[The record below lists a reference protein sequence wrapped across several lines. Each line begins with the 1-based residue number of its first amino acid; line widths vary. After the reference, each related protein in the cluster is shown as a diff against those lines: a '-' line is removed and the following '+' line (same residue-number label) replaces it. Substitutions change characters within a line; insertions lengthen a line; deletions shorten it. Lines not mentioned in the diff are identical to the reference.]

1 MNTKKP
7 KVRLWSVLTALTA
20 ILTIA
25 AIVGNMIANQY
36 ATTLNVALNAS
47 TYKIIK
53 GNTTEDTEYFKAGFA
68 SDKEREAYEA
78 ELCATVEAE
87 GAALL
92 KNDNAALP
100 LAGSAKV
107 SLFGHGSVD
116 LMYGGTGS
124 GSVDTSKAPNLKEA
138 LEAQGIQ
145 VNQTLWDLY
154 KSDSMMTNYSRIT
167 PASISDTLEANT
179 QYAVNEAP
187 WSALSSAESSFA
199 EYGDAAIVVFSRSG
213 GEGADLPS
221 GANGTNDSWISGS
234 EGSGNYLELSAEEI
248 ELLKNLKALKDN
260 GTFKSI
266 VVLINS
272 SNALEMDFLNP
283 AICGEDYG
291 IDAAMWIGDVGQTG
305 INGVGQLL
313 AGTVTPSGSL
323 VDTYLYDNLANPAM
337 YNFYTQA
344 YPNAA
349 EYNLLTEGADVQ
361 GMYSVYQEGIYLGYR
376 YFETRYED
384 VVMGTAKAGDY
395 DWATTVAYPFGYGD
409 SYTTFAYSN
418 FNVAESDDAFTVTLK
433 VTNTGKTYSGKETV
447 QVYFQSPYT
456 DYDKANGIEK
466 AAAELCGFA
475 KTDVLAPGA
484 SEDVTITVK
493 KSELRTYDANN
504 AKTYILDAGDYYI
517 TAAKNA
523 HDAVNN
529 ILAVKG
535 KTVEDGMTADGNTE
549 FVATYTP
556 ANGTV
561 DTTTYK
567 NDTTTGVEVTNQL
580 DQANGGFQYLS
591 RNDWTGT
598 WPTTDGEVSDQISTW
613 GNPINGTDANGNP
626 ASYTYY
632 KTISS
637 EDLAKLDSFD
647 SLNTTDPSTLT
658 DELVYGKDNGLGLI
672 DMRGLDYND
681 PKWNDLLDQLTP
693 SDYQT
698 LITQSGYGTAAI
710 KSVDK
715 LSTTDRDAATGLVNY
730 GVDASGNFYFK
741 GNITHCGVIVLAQ
754 TYNDDL
760 ATHYGENIGD
770 ESYYLDVDG
779 WYAPAVNMHRTA
791 FSGRNSEYYSE
802 DPFIGGH
809 IASLECEGVAS
820 RGMYVFVKHYAIN
833 DQEDHRGDR
842 EGQYSIATFLNEQA
856 AREIYLKP
864 FEMCVKSDKV
874 EMNYAKDNGDGTYSN
889 ATTEIPSVTGIMT
902 SFNRVGYTWAGG
914 NYNMITGLLRNEW
927 GFHGFIITDNANT
940 GVFMDAGQMIQA
952 GADGKLTNLP
962 TGARYT
968 FNKNDVSDYHYGRE
982 AVHNILYTI
991 ANSKAMN
998 GGMPGSRYLAKVEPY
1013 QKVIYAVDGVC
1024 GGLIAVLVILTIFR
1038 FRKKKEDNI
1047 KTV

>member
-53 GNTTEDTEYFKAGFA
+53 GDTTEDTEYFKAGFA
-68 SDKEREAYEA
+68 SDEEREAYEA

-154 KSDSMMTNYSRIT
+154 KSDSMMTNYSRVT

-221 GANGTNDSWISGS
+221 GTNDSWISGS

-409 SYTTFAYSN
+409 SYTTFDYSN
-418 FNVAESDDAFTVTLK
+418 FNVTESDDAFTVTLK

-493 KSELRTYDANN
+493 KSELRTYDASN
-504 AKTYILDAGDYYI
+504 
-517 TAAKNA
+517 
-523 HDAVNN
+523 AVNN
-529 ILAVKG
+529 ILAAKG
-535 KTVEDGMTADGNTE
+535 
-549 FVATYTP
+549 Y
-556 ANGTV
+556 
-561 DTTTYK
+561 
-567 NDTTTGVEVTNQL
+567 
-580 DQANGGFQYLS
+580 
-591 RNDWTGT
+591 
-598 WPTTDGEVSDQISTW
+598 
-613 GNPINGTDANGNP
+613 
-626 ASYTYY
+626 
-632 KTISS
+632 
-637 EDLAKLDSFD
+637 
-647 SLNTTDPSTLT
+647 TLT
-658 DELVYGKDNGLGLI
+658 GAKMKEIQAVNACRRDAVAKGMKLEEAMD
-672 DMRGLDYND
+672 
-681 PKWNDLLDQLTP
+681 KWQTMDQL
-693 SDYQT
+693 
-698 LITQSGYGTAAI
+698 
-710 KSVDK
+710 
-715 LSTTDRDAATGLVNY
+715 
-730 GVDASGNFYFK
+730 
-741 GNITHCGVIVLAQ
+741 
-754 TYNDDL
+754 
-760 ATHYGENIGD
+760 
-770 ESYYLDVDG
+770 
-779 WYAPAVNMHRTA
+779 PA
-791 FSGRNSEYYSE
+791 EYRS
-802 DPFIGGH
+802 
-809 IASLECEGVAS
+809 
-820 RGMYVFVKHYAIN
+820 
-833 DQEDHRGDR
+833 
-842 EGQYSIATFLNEQA
+842 
-856 AREIYLKP
+856 
-864 FEMCVKSDKV
+864 
-874 EMNYAKDNGDGTYSN
+874 
-889 ATTEIPSVTGIMT
+889 
-902 SFNRVGYTWAGG
+902 
-914 NYNMITGLLRNEW
+914 
-927 GFHGFIITDNANT
+927 
-940 GVFMDAGQMIQA
+940 
-952 GADGKLTNLP
+952 
-962 TGARYT
+962 
-968 FNKNDVSDYHYGRE
+968 
-982 AVHNILYTI
+982 
-991 ANSKAMN
+991 
-998 GGMPGSRYLAKVEPY
+998 
-1013 QKVIYAVDGVC
+1013 
-1024 GGLIAVLVILTIFR
+1024 
-1038 FRKKKEDNI
+1038 
-1047 KTV
+1047 

>member
-1 MNTKKP
+1 
-7 KVRLWSVLTALTA
+7 
-20 ILTIA
+20 
-25 AIVGNMIANQY
+25 
-36 ATTLNVALNAS
+36 
-47 TYKIIK
+47 
-53 GNTTEDTEYFKAGFA
+53 
-68 SDKEREAYEA
+68 
-78 ELCATVEAE
+78 
-87 GAALL
+87 
-92 KNDNAALP
+92 
-100 LAGSAKV
+100 
-107 SLFGHGSVD
+107 
-116 LMYGGTGS
+116 MYGGTGS

-154 KSDSMMTNYSRIT
+154 KSDSMMKNYSRIT

-221 GANGTNDSWISGS
+221 GTNGTNDSWISGS

-395 DWATTVAYPFGYGD
+395 DWAATVAYPFGYGD

-418 FNVAESDDAFTVTLK
+418 FNVTESDDAFTVTLK

-504 AKTYILDAGDYYI
+504 A
-517 TAAKNA
+517 
-523 HDAVNN
+523 VNN
-529 ILAVKG
+529 ILAAKG
-535 KTVEDGMTADGNTE
+535 
-549 FVATYTP
+549 YTL
-556 ANGTV
+556 
-561 DTTTYK
+561 
-567 NDTTTGVEVTNQL
+567 TGAKMKEI
-580 DQANGGFQYLS
+580 QAVNAC
-591 RNDWTGT
+591 RR
-598 WPTTDGEVSDQISTW
+598 
-613 GNPINGTDANGNP
+613 DA
-626 ASYTYY
+626 
-632 KTISS
+632 
-637 EDLAKLDSFD
+637 LAKGMKLEEAMD
-647 SLNTTDPSTLT
+647 
-658 DELVYGKDNGLGLI
+658 
-672 DMRGLDYND
+672 
-681 PKWNDLLDQLTP
+681 KWQTMDQL
-693 SDYQT
+693 
-698 LITQSGYGTAAI
+698 
-710 KSVDK
+710 
-715 LSTTDRDAATGLVNY
+715 
-730 GVDASGNFYFK
+730 
-741 GNITHCGVIVLAQ
+741 
-754 TYNDDL
+754 
-760 ATHYGENIGD
+760 
-770 ESYYLDVDG
+770 
-779 WYAPAVNMHRTA
+779 PA
-791 FSGRNSEYYSE
+791 EYRS
-802 DPFIGGH
+802 
-809 IASLECEGVAS
+809 
-820 RGMYVFVKHYAIN
+820 
-833 DQEDHRGDR
+833 
-842 EGQYSIATFLNEQA
+842 
-856 AREIYLKP
+856 
-864 FEMCVKSDKV
+864 
-874 EMNYAKDNGDGTYSN
+874 
-889 ATTEIPSVTGIMT
+889 
-902 SFNRVGYTWAGG
+902 
-914 NYNMITGLLRNEW
+914 
-927 GFHGFIITDNANT
+927 
-940 GVFMDAGQMIQA
+940 
-952 GADGKLTNLP
+952 
-962 TGARYT
+962 
-968 FNKNDVSDYHYGRE
+968 
-982 AVHNILYTI
+982 
-991 ANSKAMN
+991 
-998 GGMPGSRYLAKVEPY
+998 
-1013 QKVIYAVDGVC
+1013 
-1024 GGLIAVLVILTIFR
+1024 
-1038 FRKKKEDNI
+1038 
-1047 KTV
+1047 